1 MTILRKRLNRLNPNI
16 QESYFYLLAVK
27 ARALEAKYKAKA
39 RTFQSLGQGQQ
50 GYDVLF
56 SKILEAKA

>member
-16 QESYFYLLAVK
+16 QESNFYLLVVK

-39 RTFQSLGQGQQ
+39 RTF
-50 GYDVLF
+50 
-56 SKILEAKA
+56 KA